1 MNTRQLND
9 REQENLDIVKSAVGE
24 FALLFV
30 TETGLRKSI
39 LDATLP
45 LRTLLKDKSVHDF
58 SNQPQGPDNKVVLP
72 IRFASG
78 SEITSSRCSFY
89 RPITKQG
96 DSRLWP
102 YGLADHCRPNEV
114 FAVFCFGG
122 LVYFLNLTSNKL
134 APADDS
140 QLYSQENNRFSEQ
153 LLSVADALPIQN
165 HAVAL
170 LNSIAS
176 QFSSTANYLL
186 NRLREIA
193 NRGPLESVCE
203 GDTSVGRSIET
214 ALGIQ
219 INSNKNPDF
228 QGIEIKSF
236 RSTKP
241 KTGLITLFS
250 KTPDWTRS
258 QVKNSRDYL
267 ALAGY
272 NRNGMRRLYCS
283 VFATQQNSLKLQL
296 NLNQSANDL
305 EEIFFDAP
313 KKIIAV
319 WGMNNLHN
327 EFRRKHNETFWV
339 SAETEK
345 VQGKEQFR
353 LKSVIHTQKP
363 LVTQF
368 DSLIVQGQICLDHT
382 IKEKDGRVVDKGY
395 LFRIRSA
402 KMPEL
407 FAGTP
412 RRYAL
417 I

>member
-1 MNTRQLND
+1 MNTRPLND
-9 REQENLDIVKSAVGE
+9 RELQNLDVVKSAVGE

-58 SNQPQGPDNKVVLP
+58 TNQPQGPENKVVLP
-72 IRFASG
+72 VRFASS

-96 DSRLWP
+96 DPRLWP
-102 YGLADHCRPNEV
+102 YGLGDHCRPNDV
-114 FAVFCFGG
+114 FAVFCFEG
-122 LVYFLNLTSNKL
+122 LVHFINLTSNNL
-134 APADDS
+134 APTVD
-140 QLYSQENNRFSEQ
+140 QRLYLPENNYGVHHST
-153 LLSVADALPIQN
+153 SVAEAFTIQN
-165 HAVAL
+165 QAVSL
-170 LNSIAS
+170 LNDIAS
-176 QFSSTANYLL
+176 RFSSTAKYLL

-193 NRGPLESVCE
+193 DRGPIESVCE

-228 QGIEIKSF
+228 QGIEIKSY

-241 KTGLITLFS
+241 KTGLITLFA

-258 QVKNSRDYL
+258 LVKNSRDYL

-272 NRNGMRRLYCS
+272 DRNGIRRLYCS
-283 VFATQQNSLKLQL
+283 VFATNQNSLKLQL

-305 EEIFFDAP
+305 EEIFFGTP
-313 KKIIAV
+313 KNVIAV
-319 WGMNNLHN
+319 WGMDNLHN

-339 SAETEK
+339 SAETER
-345 VQGKEQFR
+345 VRGKEHFR

-368 DSLIVQGQICLDHT
+368 DSLIVQGQIGLDHT
-382 IKEKDGRVVDKGY
+382 IKEKNGRVVDKGY
-395 LFRIRSA
+395 LFRVRSA

-412 RRYAL
+412 KHYKL
-417 I
+417 T